1 MRERVAWA
9 TIIWKVVNLL
19 AHFFFSFRD
28 TCGIACCAL
37 TGMWVLGVRITFLH
51 PKRELGT

>member
-28 TCGIACCAL
+28 TCGIGCCAL